1 MTEPE
6 LGQHAAPP
14 PHGGDPQK
22 WIDWADEQ
30 PVSQA
35 IGLRCRH
42 IEAGRAE
49 LTLERGPWP
58 LNPNGAVHGG
68 LVAACADHTMAISLI
83 SMLEPGTMP
92 ATATLASDFLRPA
105 LPPLTFE
112 AVVDRRGRTM
122 GFLTITV
129 SDKDGK
135 LAAKCH
141 GTMPIDGSSRF
152 LDDTPA

>member
-1 MTEPE
+1 MAELE
-6 LGQHAAPP
+6 LGPHAALPP
-14 PHGGDPQK
+14 YGGDSQK
-22 WIDWADEQ
+22 WLDWADEQ
-30 PVSQA
+30 PASRA
-35 IGLRCRH
+35 IGLRCLH
-42 IEAGRAE
+42 IENGRAKIA
-49 LTLERGPWP
+49 LERGPWP

-68 LVAACADHTMAISLI
+68 LVAACADHTMAIALLST
-83 SMLEPGTMP
+83 LEPGTMP
-92 ATATLASDFLRPA
+92 ATATLAVDFLRPA

-129 SDKDGK
+129 RDNDGR